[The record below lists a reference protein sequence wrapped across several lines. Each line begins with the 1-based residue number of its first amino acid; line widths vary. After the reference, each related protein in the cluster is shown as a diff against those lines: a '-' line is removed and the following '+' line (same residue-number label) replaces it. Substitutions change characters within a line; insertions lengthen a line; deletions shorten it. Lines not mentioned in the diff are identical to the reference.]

1 MSRKWDLPPA
11 CLPLTFHLWCE
22 GWTALLSAPSRPKPD
37 CGWQGHRV
45 RIQGRR
51 ALVFLGPLLW
61 LSHLLLSDC
70 LLAPLSSSA
79 FRRRRFSPAHGTR
92 PQNARAHV
100 SGISSL
106 QSYCGGCFFVCQTW
120 RIGLFWRWWSGPS
133 SPAARNRLPLL
144 SATSQSYIRSPFLNP
159 HCTAE

>member
-70 LLAPLSSSA
+70 LVAPLSSSA
-79 FRRRRFSPAHGTR
+79 FRRRRFSPAHSTR
-92 PQNARAHV
+92 PQNARSARERDLELKIVLWGVLFCV
-100 SGISSL
+100 SDMTNRSL
-106 QSYCGGCFFVCQTW
+106 LEMVVRPKQSCSTEQASVTGGHESE
-120 RIGLFWRWWSGPS
+120 LH
-133 SPAARNRLPLL
+133 
-144 SATSQSYIRSPFLNP
+144 PFSFS
-159 HCTAE
+159 